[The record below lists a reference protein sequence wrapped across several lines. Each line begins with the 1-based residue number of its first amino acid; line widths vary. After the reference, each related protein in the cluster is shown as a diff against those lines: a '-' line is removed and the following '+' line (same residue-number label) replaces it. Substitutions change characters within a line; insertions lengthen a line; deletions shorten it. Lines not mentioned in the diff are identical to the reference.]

1 MKKGVLLKMDMRK
14 NNITN
19 EGEFTIGQFFEA
31 LSASEYPDYILEL
44 IEKLQDWMKEI
55 FVVGNDQEKDKKMDP
70 VTALFE
76 TDPEPDMEELF
87 SRIEWLEKYADV
99 LPNIKRPVGREDV
112 AVINVGTAEL
122 ESCMRVAV
130 DYASIFNSE
139 ICRRVWIISDS
150 FNFMDISGY
159 VAHISK
165 LSERGITF
173 RFLLVTPWGW
183 IEMPIEGNDSGKNQI
198 LWKTAKKRAGK

>member
-1 MKKGVLLKMDMRK
+1 MNARK
-14 NNITN
+14 NNMVS

-44 IEKLQDWMKEI
+44 VEKLQDWMKEV
-55 FVVGNDQEKDKKMDP
+55 FVVKNDSDKDKRMDP

-87 SRIEWLEKYADV
+87 ARIEWLEKYADV
-99 LPNIKRPVGREDV
+99 LPNIKRPEGREEV
-112 AVINVGTAEL
+112 AVINVGVSEL
-122 ESCMRVAV
+122 ESCIRVAI

-139 ICRRVWIISDS
+139 KCRRVWIVSDS
-150 FNFMDISGY
+150 FNFADISGY

-183 IEMPIEGNDSGKNQI
+183 IEMPIEGNDGARNQI
-198 LWKTAKKRAGK
+198 LWKTVKKRAEK

>member
-1 MKKGVLLKMDMRK
+1 MEMRK
-14 NNITN
+14 NNIS
-19 EGEFTIGQFFEA
+19 EGDITVSQFFEA

-55 FVVGNDQEKDKKMDP
+55 FIVENESEKLDQKIDP

-76 TDPEPDMEELF
+76 TDPELDMEELF

-99 LPNIKRPVGREDV
+99 LPNIKRPEGKEDV
-112 AVINVGTAEL
+112 AVINVGVAEL
-122 ESCMRVAV
+122 ESCMRVAI

-139 ICRRVWIISDS
+139 KCRRVWIISDS

-165 LSERGITF
+165 LSERGRKF
-173 RFLLVTPWGW
+173 RVLLVTPWGW
-183 IEMPIEGNDSGKNQI
+183 IEMPIEGNNDSNRNQI
-198 LWKTAKKRAGK
+198 PWKTVKKRAGK

>member
-1 MKKGVLLKMDMRK
+1 MEIRK
-14 NNITN
+14 NSISEGDITVS
-19 EGEFTIGQFFEA
+19 QFFEA

-44 IEKLQDWMKEI
+44 IEKLQDWMKDI
-55 FVVGNDQEKDKKMDP
+55 FIVDNSEKTEKRLDP

-76 TDPEPDMEELF
+76 TDPEFDMEELF
-87 SRIEWLEKYADV
+87 LRIEWLEKYADV
-99 LPNIKRPVGREDV
+99 LPNNKRPEGKEDV
-112 AVINVGTAEL
+112 VVVNVGVAEL
-122 ESCMRVAV
+122 ESCMRVAI

-139 ICRRVWIISDS
+139 KCRRVWIISDN

-165 LSERGITF
+165 LSERGIKF

-183 IEMPIEGNDSGKNQI
+183 IEMPIEGNDGNKNQI
-198 LWKTAKKRAGK
+198 LWKTVKKRAEK

>member
-1 MKKGVLLKMDMRK
+1 MDARK
-14 NNITN
+14 NNITS
-19 EGEFTIGQFFEA
+19 EGDFTIGQFFEA

-44 IEKLQDWMKEI
+44 IEKVQDWMREI
-55 FVVGNDQEKDKKMDP
+55 FVVENDPEDKKTDP
-70 VTALFE
+70 VAALFE

-99 LPNIKRPVGREDV
+99 LPNVKRPIGREEV

-122 ESCMRVAV
+122 ESCMRIAV

-139 ICRRVWIISDS
+139 KCRRVWIISDS

-183 IEMPIEGNDSGKNQI
+183 VEMPIEGNDGGKNQI
-198 LWKTAKKRAGK
+198 LWKTVKKRAEK

>member
-1 MKKGVLLKMDMRK
+1 MDMRK
-14 NNITN
+14 NNMSS
-19 EGEFTIGQFFEA
+19 EGEFTVGQFFEA
-31 LSASEYPDYILEL
+31 VSASEYPDYILEL

-55 FVVGNDQEKDKKMDP
+55 FVVGNDPEKDKKMDP

-76 TDPEPDMEELF
+76 TDPEPDMEEFF

-99 LPNIKRPVGREDV
+99 LPNIKRPVGKEEV
-112 AVINVGTAEL
+112 AVINVGTTEL

-130 DYASIFNSE
+130 DYASIFNIE
-139 ICRRVWIISDS
+139 KCRRVWIISDS

-183 IEMPIEGNDSGKNQI
+183 IEMPIEGNEGGKNQI

>member
-1 MKKGVLLKMDMRK
+1 MEMRK
-14 NNITN
+14 NNIS
-19 EGEFTIGQFFEA
+19 EGDLTVGQFFEA

-55 FVVGNDQEKDKKMDP
+55 FVVENDTEKTDKRIDP

-76 TDPEPDMEELF
+76 TDPELDMEELF
-87 SRIEWLEKYADV
+87 TRIEWLEKYADV
-99 LPNIKRPVGREDV
+99 LPNIKRPEGKEDV
-112 AVINVGTAEL
+112 AVINVGVAEL
-122 ESCMRVAV
+122 ESCMRVAI

-139 ICRRVWIISDS
+139 KCRRVWVISDS

-183 IEMPIEGNDSGKNQI
+183 IEMPIEGNDGGKNQI
-198 LWKTAKKRAGK
+198 LWKTVKKRAGK

>member
-1 MKKGVLLKMDMRK
+1 MDARK
-14 NNITN
+14 NNMTI
-19 EGEFTIGQFFEA
+19 EGEFTVGQFFEA

-55 FVVGNDQEKDKKMDP
+55 FVVEGDTEKSDKKMDP
-70 VTALFE
+70 VAALFE

-99 LPNIKRPVGREDV
+99 LPNIKRPAGKEEV
-112 AVINVGTAEL
+112 AVINVGGAEL
-122 ESCMRVAV
+122 DSCLRVAV
-130 DYASIFNSE
+130 DYASIFNGE
-139 ICRRVWIISDS
+139 KCRRVWIVSDS
-150 FNFMDISGY
+150 FNFADISGY

-183 IEMPIEGNDSGKNQI
+183 IEMPIEGNDGGRNQI
-198 LWKTAKKRAGK
+198 LWKTVRKRAEK